1 MRTIL
6 LQEDIN
12 IIESRLCEFEDKTG
26 CELLLVV
33 ADSSDPYPGA
43 SLRFGIISGFILSF
57 LFVLFFEFT
66 HHTIY
71 PLSFF
76 VITILMTWLGQL
88 PFFKRL
94 ALSEQEVNRES
105 YEKAVESFFNLG
117 SSKVSHKVTAM
128 IMVSLLEH
136 KIHVLVDEKLKTRI
150 SQDEL
155 DELVRLMSARFADGN
170 TSLGFIHSI
179 EKLEKKILTEFG
191 GKVSEHHVS
200 ELANQVFFI

>member
-1 MRTIL
+1 
-6 LQEDIN
+6 
-12 IIESRLCEFEDKTG
+12 
-26 CELLLVV
+26 
-33 ADSSDPYPGA
+33 
-43 SLRFGIISGFILSF
+43 
-57 LFVLFFEFT
+57 
-66 HHTIY
+66 
-71 PLSFF
+71 
-76 VITILMTWLGQL
+76 
-88 PFFKRL
+88 
-94 ALSEQEVNRES
+94 
-105 YEKAVESFFNLG
+105 
-117 SSKVSHKVTAM
+117 
-128 IMVSLLEH
+128 MVSLLEH